1 MSTSVKKILV
11 ALLFVP
17 CLVLPL
23 QAMAQDQAADTDA
36 ESVLEE
42 VIVTGTHI
50 AGLDADA
57 LPVTVMG
64 AEQIEALGAVNMQ
77 DVLSYIPSISDLDF
91 QDTNN
96 GTNGARGDVAGV
108 NMRGLGSQNTLVLL
122 NGRRMVVHPTFQSI
136 NSVPSIF
143 YNVNSIATSSVN
155 RVEVLRDGAAPLY
168 GADAIAGVVNFVTH
182 EEYDGMRFTGKYG
195 FADDTNYDEMEFT
208 AAGGWRFNEGKSSIS
223 LFATYYDR
231 SKVHMNELDD
241 LYYDLDR
248 RENPRIPEEWQ
259 GDSELRNTSTVTP
272 YARFQVGSLREDG
285 VFIGSTRHI
294 NPTTGEIGTGSGPAR
309 YNFNEDAWVTPST
322 ERFNFM
328 ATFTHELD
336 GGTEFFG
343 DAFYYKAKSRTIRA
357 ASPLDDSLA
366 FLIVPPG
373 SYHNPYPD
381 QEVLII
387 GWRPVDLGPRIID
400 VDQDSYRIMGGFRG
414 SASGWDWETAFLYSE
429 AESTDTEG
437 NRQAK
442 SLFTDQLLVDGP
454 DALNPFVGPGG
465 NTQAALDGIRV
476 SSTDV
481 RTSKLLLADMRFN
494 RGDLFQAFGND
505 VGAAMGIEIRNEK
518 YVDDRDP
525 RLDGSMPFTNG
536 AIFDESD
543 VIGVSATF
551 DSDASRTTGSA
562 YAELYVPLI
571 GPANEMPFTKAL
583 DFQVA
588 ARYENTS
595 DFGSTFKPKVGLR
608 WEPVNGFS
616 VRSSYTQ
623 GFRAPNLPQ
632 MNQGDIIR
640 RIDGIEDPLRA
651 DVTERPI
658 DTGDTYRRTTRLG
671 NDELDPEDS
680 ETWLVGFVFSPDS
693 SNDWLSGFRI
703 GADFWKI
710 KLEGVVGLIEEE
722 DQLELDVL
730 LREQGSS
737 NPNVIRADLTPGDIA
752 AFNAWNAA
760 NPDDQ
765 RIPAG
770 EAINIIG
777 QYVNLDTRKVEGWD
791 GSVSY
796 ATPETPAGT
805 FILQGDV
812 TQITKFEQEGLAQT
826 DFLRRNGNPEWKYTA
841 SLGWRIRDLTTT
853 VSMRYVSSV
862 YDTSLKQSGDGVSGT
877 YNPVSDITSWDVSS
891 WTIWNL
897 AFNYDFG
904 GHDGALNGLG
914 IQAGVRNLTNE
925 EPPFA
930 DESFGYF
937 THLHDSYGRVYW
949 FKLGYAF

>member
-1 MSTSVKKILV
+1 M
-11 ALLFVP
+11 
-17 CLVLPL
+17 
-23 QAMAQDQAADTDA
+23 
-36 ESVLEE
+36 
-42 VIVTGTHI
+42 
-50 AGLDADA
+50 
-57 LPVTVMG
+57 
-64 AEQIEALGAVNMQ
+64 
-77 DVLSYIPSISDLDF
+77 
-91 QDTNN
+91 
-96 GTNGARGDVAGV
+96 
-108 NMRGLGSQNTLVLL
+108 
-122 NGRRMVVHPTFQSI
+122 
-136 NSVPSIF
+136 
-143 YNVNSIATSSVN
+143 
-155 RVEVLRDGAAPLY
+155 
-168 GADAIAGVVNFVTH
+168 
-182 EEYDGMRFTGKYG
+182 
-195 FADDTNYDEMEFT
+195 
-208 AAGGWRFNEGKSSIS
+208 
-223 LFATYYDR
+223 
-231 SKVHMNELDD
+231 
-241 LYYDLDR
+241 
-248 RENPRIPEEWQ
+248 
-259 GDSELRNTSTVTP
+259 
-272 YARFQVGSLREDG
+272 
-285 VFIGSTRHI
+285 
-294 NPTTGEIGTGSGPAR
+294 
-309 YNFNEDAWVTPST
+309 
-322 ERFNFM
+322 
-328 ATFTHELD
+328 
-336 GGTEFFG
+336 
-343 DAFYYKAKSRTIRA
+343 
-357 ASPLDDSLA
+357 
-366 FLIVPPG
+366 
-373 SYHNPYPD
+373 
-381 QEVLII
+381 
-387 GWRPVDLGPRIID
+387 
-400 VDQDSYRIMGGFRG
+400 
-414 SASGWDWETAFLYSE
+414 
-429 AESTDTEG
+429 
-437 NRQAK
+437 
-442 SLFTDQLLVDGP
+442 
-454 DALNPFVGPGG
+454 
-465 NTQAALDGIRV
+465 
-476 SSTDV
+476 
-481 RTSKLLLADMRFN
+481 
-494 RGDLFQAFGND
+494 
-505 VGAAMGIEIRNEK
+505 
-518 YVDDRDP
+518 
-525 RLDGSMPFTNG
+525 
-536 AIFDESD
+536 
-543 VIGVSATF
+543 
-551 DSDASRTTGSA
+551 
-562 YAELYVPLI
+562 
-571 GPANEMPFTKAL
+571 
-583 DFQVA
+583 
-588 ARYENTS
+588 
-595 DFGSTFKPKVGLR
+595 R

-841 SLGWRIRDLTTT
+841 SLGWRIRDFTTT

-904 GHDGALNGLG
+904 GHDGSLNGLG